1 MDIRYHM
8 LIDALDGTPRDLR
21 RLLRPVTPQQTTH
34 AGADG
39 RRLLDVLCQFA
50 GTESRARS
58 QFELVLSQDKPK
70 SPTLE
75 SFAGDYESAS
85 EAIDAFAAERTLTTA
100 LLAGITQPHWLRT
113 ATLTNFGPLRLRALV
128 ERLIARDNAQLALIV
143 DMRESLSQ

>member
-1 MDIRYHM
+1 MDKRYLM

-21 RLLRPVTPQQTTH
+21 RLLRPVTPRQAAH

-50 GTESRARS
+50 GTEPRARS
-58 QFELVLSQDKPK
+58 QFELVLSQDAPK
-70 SPTLE
+70 LPVLE
-75 SFAGDYESAS
+75 SFASADGSAS
-85 EAIDAFAAERTLTTA
+85 EAIDAFAAERARTTA
-100 LLAGITQPHWLRT
+100 LLTGITQPQWLRT
-113 ATLTNFGPLRLRALV
+113 ATLANYGPLRLRALV